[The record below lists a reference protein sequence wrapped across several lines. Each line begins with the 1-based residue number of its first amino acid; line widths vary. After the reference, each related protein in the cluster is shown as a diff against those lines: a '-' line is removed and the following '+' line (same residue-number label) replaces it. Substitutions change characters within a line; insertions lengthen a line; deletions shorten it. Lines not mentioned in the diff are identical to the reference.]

1 MSIRTVSVIVLAI
14 VCGLCAAVG
23 INFVLAKPGGTA
35 APPPETMGVLV
46 AKIEI
51 PRGKMVTAD
60 ALELKQWPKDL
71 VPVGVMVN
79 PLAAK
84 DRAALQTM
92 LPGEPLFESKL
103 AAKGAV
109 GGMANLIPSG
119 KRAYTIQTKTV
130 ASNVAGFVLPG
141 NLVDVLLT
149 FRGNPN
155 DETGGGSTT
164 TLLQSVEVMAVGG
177 KIETI
182 DSTLGVGSEDVSSVT
197 LLVTPD
203 EVGRLDLGQG
213 LGMLSLSLRNP
224 NDKGETHTDPAT
236 IKDIRFMGMKP
247 AEVVAPVAPAS
258 TPTAVAVAPPVPEP
272 AKEVVPVQPAK
283 PKAVLVSSSI
293 KTLRGQRWGEVTV
306 TEVKPE

>member
-1 MSIRTVSVIVLAI
+1 MSIRTVSVIALAI

-23 INFVLAKPGGTA
+23 TNFLLAKPGGSA

-71 VPVGVMVN
+71 VPVGVIVD

-149 FRGNPN
+149 FRGNQN

-164 TLLQSVEVMAVGG
+164 TLLQAVEVMAVGG
-177 KIETI
+177 KIETV
-182 DSTLGVGSEDVSSVT
+182 DSNVGVGSEDVSSVT

-224 NDKGETHTDPAT
+224 NDKGETNSDPAT

-247 AEVVAPVAPAS
+247 AEVAV
-258 TPTAVAVAPPVPEP
+258 TAVAVAPAVSEP

-283 PKAVLVSSSI
+283 PKAMLVSSSI